1 MRVTRAEAIQ
11 ALKDDDITRPTEKE
25 IEQKQAELFRD
36 AMAAIGKE
44 DAVQEPSTEEVDV
57 GEQPADGEEV
67 GVGDAEEEVVAEAE
81 EAEAQELAE
90 RLEAEGTPD
99 VTEQLGDN
107 ITAERRQ
114 GTTLGKKQEK
124 VVAQA
129 KKRAA
134 ALANSI
140 PGLQVKLY
148 ETTAQYQRATGF
160 DGKGSYTY
168 DNDVDADGKVVGKKN
183 RVIHINLE
191 TANTRTVA
199 HEAFHA
205 MFLENLSDQE
215 YQKQAKALMS
225 TVRKA
230 LADDSDMARRIDEFV
245 AAYDEAEIDEEALS
259 EIFGYISNGYGQL
272 SAPEQSRI
280 KAAIKALIERVTGIK
295 LESGWSEG
303 DQNVLDVLNTLAQK
317 LEAGEEVTA
326 EEIGALR
333 VDEERVA
340 EVEAAVDIDSR
351 IAAAQ
356 EKVRGIG
363 EAALEALGELANL
376 ATEVDEEAGLNLF
389 RSVSKAISEKK
400 ASATIKKMRDV
411 KKSKR
416 MSADDKA
423 ERLTKLEAQLEGEL
437 ERLNAEREKAAPKIA
452 EAVER
457 LKAKAET
464 KRAQAAKEKRLAE
477 IKEEGKAI
485 TKERAKAIK
494 DAKKEFEG
502 EELKTALEVIE
513 EETKAKRDKLKA
525 EKAELEKKP
534 VKEAPVEEAPVEEAP
549 VVEETPTVGTI
560 RTKVGVEAFG
570 KLEAAVRDYLE
581 YMDALDPEED
591 MTRGQKS
598 ASTRRVNKVVKLA
611 TELGLTDAEQA
622 VMQNSVL
629 EKIEAEKRTAEAKE
643 TEAAER
649 KAAAERAK
657 KAAEE
662 KVVEEEPTPEPTVDD
677 VAKRAAVEGVSVE
690 ELTKEQQKVER
701 QRKDTLSR
709 EAKREL
715 DGLKGK
721 TDKASKAK
729 RAELKE
735 FMSNLGT
742 MSVDEAQSKRR
753 KTPTA
758 REQRVAANEFDL
770 KSLKKIGEGSD
781 RIVYDLGDGR
791 VLKVAKTVKGL
802 VQNSALQGGDK
813 QMLGD
818 LVPEVYFEDEGL
830 DYVIMENVPRNDKA
844 VREWMKF
851 MKRSFDNNGV
861 TRFGGLAPETM
872 QYLEAKGLEDFLN
885 YNALWGDFFRPSSWG
900 QRANG
905 DFVLID
911 EGTLLSD
918 SDRRSTPN
926 EFFQQDWAEVK
937 RLRRQPK
944 AREQRVSDVVERYK
958 FRPDGSLIGDSR
970 LAAELRRNLK
980 RYGYGVEQFGD
991 RMDRYFIVDEKG
1003 KKVMPKEL
1011 IAKDRA
1017 EEADEIA
1024 TRKEAMAVTEEV
1036 DDARSEELKRYQAE
1050 YLDFPEE
1057 MIPPSTKNFRQQ
1069 KGQLGAA
1076 TEGLSTAAV
1085 VQFAKERGF
1094 SDKAILAI
1102 RPGAQQAID
1111 KYDERA
1117 ARVNREVQ
1125 GIIQRTRERARG
1137 DKDIQAIENKA
1148 RRTRAVNDRIEEDVL
1163 AYLKGTKFYK
1173 DASDVGREAMVRAVR
1188 KQMGRRMKSAPSVIK
1203 LGIDNGIPTIDKRD
1217 LNRQIRMIAESSR
1230 QTALA
1235 MREAM
1240 RAIGKDIEL
1249 MQSKG
1254 LITGRQATLILKKL
1268 AATDPLNPVQ
1278 VEKFTDYAARV
1289 FANAEYEQ
1297 EVKRLNARRKR
1308 AFKQFE
1314 TKLGVHKDYAPM
1326 LRTLLLIDATMI
1338 PQEVLEEYGMLI
1350 DMLGERKAV
1359 LDLDQSVI
1367 VGDLT
1372 TKVMTAVDE
1381 ELSLKEELLARYEN
1395 YPDKKKG
1402 YSSTIDAMVKDGEL
1416 SQEEADV
1423 LRKYVSE
1430 LVEEEEKSEGQR
1442 EQEAEEKARRDDKEM
1457 ARLRQ
1462 ALRVLRRPDVDFG
1475 MREERELVKKFY
1487 RMVKTEAVEG
1497 LTLPELKN
1505 ALRVADNIENGFL
1518 PHMAQVLVE
1527 KMDAHQKARQV
1538 ERAIK
1543 EARIPKRKLAYS
1555 KVAGVFGGPNA
1566 TLELIKRNPLRY
1578 IDQVLGDFKSTRVY
1592 DAVFKPLAKAYA
1604 QYNSEMI
1611 SIQERLDKVEARLV
1625 SKYKRNPNAITR
1637 SKFLIGAY
1645 MMQREFENNVGV
1657 DGVFSAEDL
1666 LLSTIDA
1673 DGVGEAYYT
1682 GKTTEMLQGILE
1694 EIKGKTADEIEASL
1708 NEDEKAVAEEIRA
1721 INDEL
1726 TPKAQYVAGV
1736 IRGVPFR
1743 PFSQYFHRI
1752 SLKDDQP
1759 AGLDGVKGLI
1769 EQVNKNMRPSTR
1781 AKNLEVRTGSIG
1793 PVNFDP
1799 FASANRGA
1807 KFVLTDYYMTEPV
1820 RTAGRMANDLK
1831 GVKELT
1837 AAQKSLRDALTGKR
1851 GAINTAIADVL
1862 VQSYTINT
1870 QFDKLLE
1877 FVKKQAYRMALADGP
1892 RFIAELL
1899 SNLAFVGF
1907 ANPGG
1912 FAEGVRMMR
1921 DIKTMRE
1928 HSGVDILRNVGS
1940 VQTTRLFPKPD
1951 TISSRVVDSLR
1962 TSLGP
1967 DQSRVGGA
1975 VENNL
1980 KQIWAQTAQR
1990 LQDAKVTSQ
1999 LADWMITTP
2008 DKMVTQPVWFGVFSN
2023 TFKEQT
2029 GQEVDFTK
2037 LAENDEAY
2045 MNQYEDAIK
2054 AATDAADDASV
2065 RTGATDNAFLGI
2077 LRGTI
2082 RPDDSSVQSWFA
2094 MANSYMTRFL
2104 IFEYATARTA
2114 IQAAIGN
2121 GTISRG
2127 EGRRLIIATS
2137 ARMVLYSFIVDILRR
2152 ELDKALGFTDDDDEK
2167 EAGELMGDA
2176 LLTGATS
2183 LVFGRTSGQ
2192 IGRGLKGMLVENLN
2206 ENYLHP
2212 DDYDY
2217 DERIMMPL
2225 IDLKSAE
2232 RRPYKAINDVVT
2244 ASLGPYGA
2252 PARTGVLAIK
2262 KATEKD
2268 RVKGSAIDRQE
2279 AEFNRLYLELAGV
2292 FGFVP
2297 LYKDLRRLYIKEI
2310 YKDLD

>member
-1 MRVTRAEAIQ
+1 VYATPGSNM
-11 ALKDDDITRPTEKE
+11 DN
-25 IEQKQAELFRD
+25 
-36 AMAAIGKE
+36 
-44 DAVQEPSTEEVDV
+44 STY
-57 GEQPADGEEV
+57 
-67 GVGDAEEEVVAEAE
+67 
-81 EAEAQELAE
+81 
-90 RLEAEGTPD
+90 GT
-99 VTEQLGDN
+99 
-107 ITAERRQ
+107 
-114 GTTLGKKQEK
+114 
-124 VVAQA
+124 
-129 KKRAA
+129 
-134 ALANSI
+134 
-140 PGLQVKLY
+140 
-148 ETTAQYQRATGF
+148 
-160 DGKGSYTY
+160 
-168 DNDVDADGKVVGKKN
+168 
-183 RVIHINLE
+183 VI
-191 TANTRTVA
+191 
-199 HEAFHA
+199 
-205 MFLENLSDQE
+205 
-215 YQKQAKALMS
+215 Y
-225 TVRKA
+225 
-230 LADDSDMARRIDEFV
+230 
-245 AAYDEAEIDEEALS
+245 
-259 EIFGYISNGYGQL
+259 
-272 SAPEQSRI
+272 
-280 KAAIKALIERVTGIK
+280 
-295 LESGWSEG
+295 
-303 DQNVLDVLNTLAQK
+303 
-317 LEAGEEVTA
+317 
-326 EEIGALR
+326 
-333 VDEERVA
+333 
-340 EVEAAVDIDSR
+340 
-351 IAAAQ
+351 
-356 EKVRGIG
+356 
-363 EAALEALGELANL
+363 
-376 ATEVDEEAGLNLF
+376 
-389 RSVSKAISEKK
+389 
-400 ASATIKKMRDV
+400 
-411 KKSKR
+411 
-416 MSADDKA
+416 
-423 ERLTKLEAQLEGEL
+423 
-437 ERLNAEREKAAPKIA
+437 
-452 EAVER
+452 
-457 LKAKAET
+457 
-464 KRAQAAKEKRLAE
+464 
-477 IKEEGKAI
+477 
-485 TKERAKAIK
+485 
-494 DAKKEFEG
+494 
-502 EELKTALEVIE
+502 
-513 EETKAKRDKLKA
+513 
-525 EKAELEKKP
+525 
-534 VKEAPVEEAPVEEAP
+534 
-549 VVEETPTVGTI
+549 
-560 RTKVGVEAFG
+560 
-570 KLEAAVRDYLE
+570 
-581 YMDALDPEED
+581 
-591 MTRGQKS
+591 
-598 ASTRRVNKVVKLA
+598 
-611 TELGLTDAEQA
+611 
-622 VMQNSVL
+622 
-629 EKIEAEKRTAEAKE
+629 
-643 TEAAER
+643 
-649 KAAAERAK
+649 
-657 KAAEE
+657 
-662 KVVEEEPTPEPTVDD
+662 
-677 VAKRAAVEGVSVE
+677 
-690 ELTKEQQKVER
+690 
-701 QRKDTLSR
+701 
-709 EAKREL
+709 
-715 DGLKGK
+715 
-721 TDKASKAK
+721 
-729 RAELKE
+729 
-735 FMSNLGT
+735 
-742 MSVDEAQSKRR
+742 
-753 KTPTA
+753 
-758 REQRVAANEFDL
+758 
-770 KSLKKIGEGSD
+770 
-781 RIVYDLGDGR
+781 
-791 VLKVAKTVKGL
+791 
-802 VQNSALQGGDK
+802 
-813 QMLGD
+813 
-818 LVPEVYFEDEGL
+818 
-830 DYVIMENVPRNDKA
+830 
-844 VREWMKF
+844 
-851 MKRSFDNNGV
+851 
-861 TRFGGLAPETM
+861 
-872 QYLEAKGLEDFLN
+872 
-885 YNALWGDFFRPSSWG
+885 
-900 QRANG
+900 
-905 DFVLID
+905 
-911 EGTLLSD
+911 
-918 SDRRSTPN
+918 
-926 EFFQQDWAEVK
+926 EVK
-937 RLRRQPK
+937 APK
-944 AREQRVSDVVERYK
+944 AREQRASEVLGRYK
-958 FRPDGSLIGDSR
+958 FRPDGSLIGDAK
-970 LAAELRRNLK
+970 LAAELR
-980 RYGYGVEQFGD
+980 GYMKKFGFGVEQFGERDD
-991 RMDRYFIVDEKG
+991 RFYIVEDGKRVKPADVIASDETAIADREEIE
-1003 KKVMPKEL
+1003 
-1011 IAKDRA
+1011 AA
-1017 EEADEIA
+1017 ESLA
-1024 TRKEAMAVTEEV
+1024 
-1036 DDARSEELKRYQAE
+1036 QAE
-1050 YLDFPEE
+1050 VEESAQAELQQYQDQYQDFPEG
-1057 MIPPSTKNFRQQ
+1057 MMVPSSLNVRQQ
-1069 KGQLGAA
+1069 KGKLSAA

-1111 KYDERA
+1111 KYDAKA

-1137 DKDIQAIENKA
+1137 DKDIQAIENKG

-1163 AYLKGTKFYK
+1163 AYLKGTKLYK

-1203 LGIDNGIPTIDKRD
+1203 LGIDNGIPTIDKKD

-1249 MQSKG
+1249 MQAKG

-1278 VEKFTDYAARV
+1278 VEKFTDYASRV

-1381 ELSLKEELLARYEN
+1381 ELSMKEELLARYEN
-1395 YPDKKKG
+1395 YPNKKKG

-1416 SQEEADV
+1416 SKEEDEV

-1442 EQEAEEKARRDDKEM
+1442 QQEAEEKKRIEEQEM

-1487 RMVKTEAVEG
+1487 RMVRSEAVEG

-1592 DAVFKPLAKAYA
+1592 DAVFKPMAKAYA

-1637 SKFLIGAY
+1637 SKFIIGAY

-1666 LLSTIDA
+1666 LQATIDA

-1682 GKTTEMLQGILE
+1682 GKTTEMLEGILE

-1708 NEDEKAVAEEIRA
+1708 TEEEKAVAEEIRA

-1752 SLKDDQP
+1752 SLKDDQK

-1769 EQVNKNMRPSTR
+1769 EQVNQNMRPSTR

-1831 GVKELT
+1831 GVKGLT
-1837 AAQKSLRDALTGKR
+1837 AAQRSLRDALTGKR

-1870 QFDKLLE
+1870 TASKFFE
-1877 FVKKQAYRMALADGP
+1877 SVKRQTYRMVLADGP

-1912 FAEGVRMMR
+1912 FVEGVRAMR
-1921 DIKTMRE
+1921 DIKGMKDY
-1928 HSGVDILRNVGS
+1928 SGVDVLRNVNS

-1951 TISSRVVDSLR
+1951 TISSRMVDALR

-1967 DQSRVGGA
+1967 DQSKVSGE
-1975 VENNL
+1975 VMNNL
-1980 KQIWAQTAQR
+1980 KQIYAQTGKR
-1990 LQDAKVTSQ
+1990 LQDSKLTSQ
-1999 LADWMITTP
+1999 LSDWMITTP
-2008 DKMVTQPVWFGVFSN
+2008 DKMVTQPVWFGVFSQK
-2023 TFKEQT
+2023 FKEQT

-2037 LAENDEAY
+2037 LAGNDEAY

-2127 EGRRLIIATS
+2127 EGRSLIIATS

-2192 IGRGLKGMLVENLN
+2192 VGRGLKGMLVENLN

-2225 IDLKSAE
+2225 IDLKAAE

-2279 AEFNRLYLELAGV
+2279 AEFNRLYLELGGM
-2292 FGFVP
+2292 FGFIP
-2297 LYKDLRRLYIKEI
+2297 MYKDLRRLYIKEI